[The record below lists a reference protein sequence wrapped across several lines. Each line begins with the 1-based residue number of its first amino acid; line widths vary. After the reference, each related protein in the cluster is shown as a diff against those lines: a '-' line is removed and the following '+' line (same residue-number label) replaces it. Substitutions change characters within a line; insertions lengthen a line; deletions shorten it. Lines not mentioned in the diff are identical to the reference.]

1 MRRPSGQFAIIVFV
15 IFLVA
20 IEAAGVETLVGW
32 HATAARLRCGP
43 RGSPVLD
50 DLIAVVINVLHLVE
64 IALGNGLGGPF
75 LRLATTTAATS
86 AASAASAPFVL
97 ALAGLGLAPCARSRS
112 RFAGRF
118 GIIVKFGVEFSPQI
132 GAGTGFIE
140 FKLTVRGRKLITLG
154 AFRRGGTA
162 RLARRRSILA
172 AFTRTPPAATTSTA
186 STRSFSGFGTR
197 LSRTVARPV

>member
-15 IFLVA
+15 ILLVA

-32 HATAARLRCGP
+32 HATVSRLRCGP

-64 IALGNGLGGPF
+64 IALGNGLGTPF
-75 LRLATTTAATS
+75 LRLAPATSATS

-97 ALAGLGLAPCARSRS
+97 ALAGFGLSARVRS
-112 RFAGRF
+112 GGHFIGKSCF
-118 GIIVKFGVEFSPQI
+118 IVKLGVEFSPQI

-162 RLARRRSILA
+162 RL
-172 AFTRTPPAATTSTA
+172 T
-186 STRSFSGFGTR
+186 
-197 LSRTVARPV
+197 

>member
-32 HATAARLRCGP
+32 HATASRLRCGP

-97 ALAGLGLAPCARSRS
+97 ALAGLGLAPCARSR
-112 RFAGRF
+112 FAGRF
-118 GIIVKFGVEFSPQI
+118 GIIVKFGVEFSPQV

-154 AFRRGGTA
+154 TLRRGGTA

-172 AFTRTPPAATTSTA
+172 AFTRTPPAATASTA